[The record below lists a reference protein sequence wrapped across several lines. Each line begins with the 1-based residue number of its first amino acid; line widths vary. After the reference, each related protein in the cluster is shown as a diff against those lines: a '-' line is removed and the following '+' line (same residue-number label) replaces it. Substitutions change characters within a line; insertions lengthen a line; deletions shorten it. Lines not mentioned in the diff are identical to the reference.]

1 MYDVLQKLLD
11 ERGIT
16 ATDVARE
23 TGISRSSMTDWKK
36 GRSTPKYEKRKKIA
50 DMFGVTVDYL
60 DGVSPFP
67 YGEEKNS
74 EVCSESNTVTIPI
87 LGRVPAGIPIE
98 AVTDRIGEIEIAS
111 PRGDDKYWALKVKG
125 DSMYPKILD
134 GDIVIFREQQSCENG
149 DICVVRVNGTDATL
163 KKVVKN
169 GDSIILQPLNPD
181 FEPLVFSDSVVDQP
195 SLEVIGVAKEIRREL

>member
-50 DMFGVTVDYL
+50 DMFGVTVEYL

-67 YGEEKNS
+67 YGEEKNF
-74 EVCSESNTVTIPI
+74 EVCSESSTVTIPI

>member
-67 YGEEKNS
+67 YGEEKNF

-98 AVTDRIGEIEIAS
+98 AVTDRIGEIEIAR
-111 PRGDDKYWALKVKG
+111 PRGDDKCWALKVKG

>member
-67 YGEEKNS
+67 YGEEKNF
-74 EVCSESNTVTIPI
+74 EVCSESSTVTIPI

>member
-23 TGISRSSMTDWKK
+23 TGISRSSLTDWKK

-67 YGEEKNS
+67 YGEEKNF

-134 GDIVIFREQQSCENG
+134 GDIVIFLEQQSCENG

>member
-23 TGISRSSMTDWKK
+23 TGISRSSLTDWKK

-67 YGEEKNS
+67 YGEEKNF

-98 AVTDRIGEIEIAS
+98 AVTDRIGEVEIAR

-134 GDIVIFREQQSCENG
+134 GDIVIFREQQSYENG
-149 DICVVRVNGTDATL
+149 DICVVRIDGTDATL

>member
-67 YGEEKNS
+67 YGEEKNF

-98 AVTDRIGEIEIAS
+98 AVTNRIGEIEIAS

-169 GDSIILQPLNPD
+169 GNSIILQPLNPD

>member
-67 YGEEKNS
+67 YGEEKNF
-74 EVCSESNTVTIPI
+74 EVCSESSTVTIPI

-134 GDIVIFREQQSCENG
+134 GDIVIFQEQQSCENG

>member
-67 YGEEKNS
+67 YGEEKNF

-169 GDSIILQPLNPD
+169 GNSIILQPLNPD

>member
-67 YGEEKNS
+67 YGEEKS
-74 EVCSESNTVTIPI
+74 FEVCSESNTVTIPI

>member
-67 YGEEKNS
+67 YGEEKNF

>member
-67 YGEEKNS
+67 YGEEKNF

-134 GDIVIFREQQSCENG
+134 GDIVIFREQRNCENG

-181 FEPLVFSDSVVDQP
+181 FEPLVFSDSVVNQP

>member
-67 YGEEKNS
+67 YGEEKNF

-181 FEPLVFSDSVVDQP
+181 FEPLVFSDSVVNQP

>member
-50 DMFGVTVDYL
+50 DMFDVTVDYL

-67 YGEEKNS
+67 YGEEKNF

-98 AVTDRIGEIEIAS
+98 AVTDRIGEIEIAR

>member
-67 YGEEKNS
+67 YGEEKNF
-74 EVCSESNTVTIPI
+74 EVCSESSTVTIPI

-134 GDIVIFREQQSCENG
+134 GDIVIFREQRNCENG

>member
-67 YGEEKNS
+67 YGEKKNF
-74 EVCSESNTVTIPI
+74 EVCSESSTVTIPI

>member
-23 TGISRSSMTDWKK
+23 TGISRSSLTDWKK

-67 YGEEKNS
+67 YGEEKNF

-125 DSMYPKILD
+125 DSMYPKIID
-134 GDIVIFREQQSCENG
+134 GDIVIFREQQACENG

>member
-67 YGEEKNS
+67 YGEE
-74 EVCSESNTVTIPI
+74 
-87 LGRVPAGIPIE
+87 
-98 AVTDRIGEIEIAS
+98 
-111 PRGDDKYWALKVKG
+111 
-125 DSMYPKILD
+125 
-134 GDIVIFREQQSCENG
+134 F
-149 DICVVRVNGTDATL
+149 
-163 KKVVKN
+163 
-169 GDSIILQPLNPD
+169 
-181 FEPLVFSDSVVDQP
+181 
-195 SLEVIGVAKEIRREL
+195 

>member
-11 ERGIT
+11 EKGIT

-60 DGVSPFP
+60 DGLSPFP
-67 YGEEKNS
+67 YGEEKNF

-87 LGRVPAGIPIE
+87 LGRIPAGIPIE
-98 AVTDRIGEIEIAS
+98 AVTDRIGEIEIAN

-134 GDIVIFREQQSCENG
+134 GDIVIFREQPCCENG

-163 KKVVKN
+163 KKVIKDK
-169 GDSIILQPLNPD
+169 DSVILQPLNPD

-195 SLEVIGVAKEIRREL
+195 SLAIIGVAKEIRREL